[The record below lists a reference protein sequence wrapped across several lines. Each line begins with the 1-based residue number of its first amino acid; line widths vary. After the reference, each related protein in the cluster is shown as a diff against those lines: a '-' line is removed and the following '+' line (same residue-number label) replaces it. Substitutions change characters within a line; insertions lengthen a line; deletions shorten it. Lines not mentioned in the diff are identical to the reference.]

1 MIRKGFKFTVG
12 AMLAL
17 AISFVV
23 LILIIAA
30 IAVGTAK
37 QVQSAPPVVP
47 TPPVTHESEIEMPPA
62 GVYYPC
68 DEPGECE

>member
-37 QVQSAPPVVP
+37 QVQSDPIETETAP
-47 TPPVTHESEIEMPPA
+47 TLIEGRECHWWDSEWL
-62 GVYYPC
+62 
-68 DEPGECE
+68 CE